1 MLVYFGLGIHGIQ
14 EVPQFCKCTFERHL
28 FIMLPLPSHNL
39 EYVLTLLKY
48 ASSVWGG
55 IPKYLVEYL
64 QRVKN
69 RSLSPI
75 SIMKASLR
83 KLKEHSDAASRCELE
98 RLLIDNN
105 HPNYSLISMSTTNS
119 LEW

>member
-1 MLVYFGLGIHGIQ
+1 MLVHFGLGMLGIQ
-14 EVPQFCKCTFERHL
+14 EVPQLCKCTFDMHL
-28 FIMLPLPSHNL
+28 FIMLPLSSHNL
-39 EYVLTLLKY
+39 ECVLTLLKY

-64 QRVKN
+64 QCVKN

-75 SIMKASLR
+75 GIMKASLPN
-83 KLKEHSDAASRCELE
+83 LKEHSDAASRCELE

-105 HPNYSLISMSTTNS
+105 HPNYSLISMSTIK
-119 LEW
+119 